1 MTCALIDRDAI
12 GSWPDPHGCADE
24 QGEGE
29 GDGSRGTVSGGG
41 EPPAAALGPAED
53 PLSPPRR
60 PPAIRGLLCCHDL
73 RSIHPA
79 EPSSTLCHG

>member
-1 MTCALIDRDAI
+1 MTCTLTDRDAI

-41 EPPAAALGPAED
+41 EPPAAALGP
-53 PLSPPRR
+53 PRILHR
-60 PPAIRGLLCCHDL
+60 RLDAHPRFAVCCVV
-73 RSIHPA
+73 
-79 EPSSTLCHG
+79 TT